1 MGINFYPAFLSDDFS
16 KKPEEAALL
25 EEADRVES
33 AFIKEP
39 GNPEKVKAWQQMQDR
54 LNAEV
59 WRPGVKEIADH
70 IDHAVKWAGIEHV
83 GIGSDFDGIEI
94 TPAGLE
100 NISKLDILWD
110 ELRRR
115 GYTQSQ
121 IDRISGEN
129 LMAVYER
136 VLSCSE

>member
-1 MGINFYPAFLSDDFS
+1 M
-16 KKPEEAALL
+16 
-25 EEADRVES
+25 
-33 AFIKEP
+33 
-39 GNPEKVKAWQQMQDR
+39 KAWQQMQDR

-121 IDRISGEN
+121 IDRIYGGN